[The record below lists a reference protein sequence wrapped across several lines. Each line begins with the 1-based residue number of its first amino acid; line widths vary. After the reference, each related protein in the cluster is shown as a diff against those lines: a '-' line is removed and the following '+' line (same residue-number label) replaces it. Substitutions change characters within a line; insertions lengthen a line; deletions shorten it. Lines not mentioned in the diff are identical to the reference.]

1 MVKAVVSGAA
11 GRMGTRIISLIKDSG
26 AVSVHGALESSGFFG
41 IGSDIGEITGLGR
54 LDVMVS
60 SDVSGTLEGADVLID
75 FSKPEA
81 TLELG
86 KTASEM
92 GVALVIGT
100 TGLDP
105 DQIQEVQ
112 GFGRR
117 VPCVFAPNMS
127 VGVNL
132 LLGVLSD
139 VARVLGDE
147 YDVEIVEAH
156 HRMKKDAPSGTAVKM
171 AQVLAEALKRD
182 LGEVG
187 IYGRQ
192 GMVGERP
199 AREIG
204 IHTVRGGDIVGE
216 HTVLFAGI
224 GERIEIT
231 HRASSRDT
239 FAKGAVRAAAWVADQ
254 KPGLYSMKDV
264 LGL

>member
-11 GRMGTRIISLIKDSG
+11 GRMGSRIITLIKGSE
-26 AVSVHGALESSGFFG
+26 AVSLHGALEFAGFFG
-41 IGSDIGEITGLGR
+41 LGSDIGEITGLGR
-54 LDVMVS
+54 LGVTVTADVAS
-60 SDVSGTLEGADVLID
+60 ALEGADVLID
-75 FSKPEA
+75 FTKPEA
-81 TLELG
+81 SLELG
-86 KTASEM
+86 KKASEM

-100 TGLDP
+100 TGLNTE
-105 DQIQEVQ
+105 QIEKVQ
-112 GFGRR
+112 GFSTR

-132 LLGVLSD
+132 LLGVLAN

-171 AQVLAEALKRD
+171 AEVLAEALNRD
-182 LGEVG
+182 LKQVG
-187 IYGRQ
+187 VYGRQ

-199 AREIG
+199 AQEIG

-239 FAKGAVRAAAWVADQ
+239 FAKGAVRAAAWVAAQ

>member
-1 MVKAVVSGAA
+1 MVKAVVSGAG

-26 AVSVHGALESSGFFG
+26 AVSLHGALESSGFFG
-41 IGSDIGEITGLGR
+41 LGSDIGEMTGLGK
-54 LDVMVS
+54 LHVKAS
-60 SDVSGTLEGADVLID
+60 SDVSSTLEDADVLID
-75 FSKPEA
+75 FTRPEA
-81 TLELG
+81 TLEVG
-86 KTASEM
+86 RKASEM

-100 TGLDP
+100 TGLSP
-105 DQIQEVQ
+105 EQVEQVQ
-112 GFGRR
+112 DFGTR

-132 LLGVLSD
+132 LLGVLAN
-139 VARVLGDE
+139 VAQVLGDE

-171 AQVLAEALKRD
+171 AQVLAEALHRD
-182 LGEVG
+182 LKEVG

-239 FAKGAVRAAAWVADQ
+239 FAKGAVRAAAWVAGR

-264 LGL
+264 LGI